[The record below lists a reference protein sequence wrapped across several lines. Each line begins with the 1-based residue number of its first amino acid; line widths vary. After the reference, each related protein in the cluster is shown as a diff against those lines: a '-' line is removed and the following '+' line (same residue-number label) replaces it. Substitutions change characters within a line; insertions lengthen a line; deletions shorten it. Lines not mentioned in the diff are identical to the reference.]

1 MIMKNKCKRLFAL
14 LFTLLVVL
22 SLAACNKDKNDT
34 QDDSETSSSN
44 TLDVEGNKS
53 QGSEENDSQSETD
66 KSDGYSKFSQLEIGM
81 TESDVNAILGEPAKV
96 DKAYYYYNITVN
108 GQDLEIQVWI
118 NTTSG
123 LVTYFSGSFEGDE
136 YIAEFTD
143 SETDLSAAGDL
154 DSGKLNTYEECAS
167 AFKTPGYLIS
177 LDETGEKRYL
187 WADSNGGHLCV
198 TFRAD
203 GSVKSYVGYC

>member
-1 MIMKNKCKRLFAL
+1 MKNKCKRIFAL
-14 LFTLLVVL
+14 LLTLLIVL

-34 QDDSETSSSN
+34 QYNSETSSSN
-44 TLDVEGNKS
+44 TLEVKESKS
-53 QGSEENDSQSETD
+53 QDSDENDSQSETV
-66 KSDGYSKFSQLEIGM
+66 KSDGYTKFSQLEIGM
-81 TESDVNAILGEPAKV
+81 TESDVNAILGEPAKI

-108 GQDLEIQVWI
+108 GQNLEIQVWI

-123 LVTYFSGSFEGDE
+123 LVSYFAGSFVGDE
-136 YIAEFTD
+136 YRAEFAD
-143 SETDLSAAGDL
+143 SETDLSSANDL

-177 LDETGEKRYL
+177 VDEDGTKRYL
-187 WADSNGGHLCV
+187 WVDSNDGHLCV
-198 TFRAD
+198 TFKAD